1 MPAPDFFTIIQKHR
15 PALENYERIYRDI
28 HASPELSGEERET
41 SKIAEKHLK
50 DLGFEV
56 HANIG
61 GYGVAGVLENG
72 PGATILLRADM
83 DALPMKE
90 KTGLPYAST
99 RVAKDNDGNLRPVA
113 HACGHDLHVVSLMAS
128 AALLYS
134 AREEWSGTLICVFQP
149 AEETLSG
156 AQAMIDDGLFDKI
169 PKPDL
174 VLAQHVMRMRAG
186 QVSVRSGRL
195 LTAADSFEVRIIG
208 HGGHASAP
216 NACIDAVVIGAAV
229 VSRLQT
235 IVSREVNPLD
245 LAIVSCGSI
254 NAGFNANIIP
264 DECII
269 RINVRTYNPKTRK
282 QVINS
287 IKRIV
292 KAECLASGAPEEPT
306 IVPLSSTPATINDE
320 ETATALEKVFGSY
333 FRNNLTEMEPTT
345 ASEDFSLLAAAANVP
360 YAMWTFGGID
370 EKKWDDALQS
380 DSINELSGNH
390 SPYFAPVLQPTLRT
404 GVDAMSL
411 SALHFLQRKSQA
423 SNPVR

>member
-1 MPAPDFFTIIQKHR
+1 
-15 PALENYERIYRDI
+15 
-28 HASPELSGEERET
+28 
-41 SKIAEKHLK
+41 
-50 DLGFEV
+50 
-56 HANIG
+56 
-61 GYGVAGVLENG
+61 
-72 PGATILLRADM
+72 
-83 DALPMKE
+83 
-90 KTGLPYAST
+90 
-99 RVAKDNDGNLRPVA
+99 
-113 HACGHDLHVVSLMAS
+113 
-128 AALLYS
+128 
-134 AREEWSGTLICVFQP
+134 
-149 AEETLSG
+149 
-156 AQAMIDDGLFDKI
+156 
-169 PKPDL
+169 
-174 VLAQHVMRMRAG
+174 
-186 QVSVRSGRL
+186 
-195 LTAADSFEVRIIG
+195 
-208 HGGHASAP
+208 
-216 NACIDAVVIGAAV
+216 
-229 VSRLQT
+229 
-235 IVSREVNPLD
+235 
-245 LAIVSCGSI
+245 VSCGSI

-333 FRNNLTEMEPTT
+333 FKNNLTEMEPTT

>member
-1 MPAPDFFTIIQKHR
+1 MTALEFSTIIQRHR
-15 PALENYERIYRDI
+15 PILEDYERIYRDI
-28 HASPELSGEERET
+28 HSSPELSGEEQQT
-41 SKIAEKHLK
+41 SRTAGKHLQ

-61 GYGVAGVLENG
+61 GYEVAGILKNG

-99 RVAKDNDGNLRPVA
+99 RVAKDNNGNSRPVA
-113 HACGHDLHVVSLMAS
+113 HACGHDFHVVSLMAS
-128 AALLYS
+128 AALLCS

-174 VLAQHVMRMRAG
+174 VLAQYVMRMRAG
-186 QVSVRSGRL
+186 QVSVCSGRL
-195 LTAADSFEVRIIG
+195 LTAADSFE
-208 HGGHASAP
+208 
-216 NACIDAVVIGAAV
+216 
-229 VSRLQT
+229 T
-235 IVSREVNPLD
+235 IVSREVNPHD

-282 QVINS
+282 RVIDS

-306 IVPLSSTPATINDE
+306 IVPLSSTPATINDK

-333 FRNNLTEMEPTT
+333 FKNNLTEMDPAT
-345 ASEDFSLLAAAANVP
+345 ASEDFSILAAAANVP
-360 YAMWTFGGID
+360 YVMWTFGGID
-370 EKKWDDALQS
+370 EQKWDDAHEN
-380 DSINELSGNH
+380 DSINEIGNNH
-390 SPYFAPVLQPTLRT
+390 SPYFAPVLQPTLKT

-411 SALHFLQRKSQA
+411 SALHFLQK
-423 SNPVR
+423 NPHA